1 MTAKTV
7 TAATDPTFASGS
19 ALLTLMKLR
28 TFIALFAVFVFFSF
42 AAPNFLSAANLIL
55 MSKHVALN
63 AFLAM
68 GMTFVIITGGI
79 DLSVGSIVGL
89 CGMVAG
95 GLLIYGVDLGIGYTV
110 YFNVIEI
117 SLITLAVG
125 VAVGFINGLL
135 ITKLN
140 VAPFIATLGTLYV
153 ARGLALLSSDGQTFP
168 NLVGREDLGTTGFG
182 FLGAGSILGLPVSIW
197 LLIIVALGAAYV
209 ARYTPLGR
217 QIFAVG
223 GNERAARMSGIRV
236 DRVKM
241 FVYMFSGFCA
251 AIAGLI
257 ISSELMASHPATGNS
272 FELNAIAAAVLGGT
286 SMSGGR
292 GTVGG
297 TIIGA
302 FVIGILSDGLV
313 MMGVSSFWQMV
324 IKGLVIIIAVV
335 VDQAQRRLQQRVTL
349 MQMAKAG

>member
-1 MTAKTV
+1 MTTAT
-7 TAATDPTFASGS
+7 TTAPAATDGGS
-19 ALLTLMKLR
+19 LLLTLMKLR
-28 TFIALFAVFVFFSF
+28 TFIALFAVIAFFSAF
-42 AAPNFLSAANLIL
+42 APNFLSTANIIL

-95 GLLIYGVDLGIGYTV
+95 GLILNGIDLQIGYTI
-110 YFNVIEI
+110 YFNIVEVC
-117 SLITLAVG
+117 LITLAIG
-125 VAVGFINGLL
+125 ILIGAVNGLL
-135 ITKLN
+135 ITRLN

-168 NLVGREDLGTTGFG
+168 NLVGKPELSTTGFG
-182 FLGAGSILGLPVSIW
+182 FLGSGRIIGLPVSIW
-197 LLIIVALGAAYV
+197 ILIVVALAAAYF
-209 ARYTPLGR
+209 ARYVPLGR

-236 DRVKM
+236 NRVKM

-251 AIAGLI
+251 AIVGI
-257 ISSELMASHPATGNS
+257 VISSELMAAHPATGNS

-292 GTVGG
+292 GTIGG

-324 IKGLVIIIAVV
+324 IKGIVIIVAVV
-335 VDQAQRRLQQRVTL
+335 VDQAQRRLQQQVAL
-349 MQMAKAG
+349 MQLARKG

>member
-1 MTAKTV
+1 M
-7 TAATDPTFASGS
+7 TAATTTLAPKGANGS

-28 TFIALFAVFVFFSF
+28 TFIALFAVIIFFAIF
-42 AAPNFLSAANLIL
+42 APNFTSTANMIL

-95 GLLIYGVDLGIGYTV
+95 GLILYGIELPIGYTI
-110 YFNVIEI
+110 YFNLFEI
-117 SLITLAVG
+117 VLITLSIG
-125 VAVGFINGLL
+125 LIIGLINGLL

-168 NLVGREDLGTTGFG
+168 NLVGRPEYATTGFD
-182 FLGAGSILGLPVSIW
+182 FFGAGRILGLPVSIW
-197 LLIIVALGAAYV
+197 ILIVLALAAAYV
-209 ARYTPLGR
+209 ARSTPIGR
-217 QIFAVG
+217 HIFAVG

-236 DRVKM
+236 DVVKI
-241 FVYMFSGFCA
+241 FVYMFSGLCA
-251 AIAGLI
+251 AIVGVV
-257 ISSELMASHPATGNS
+257 ISSELMAAHPATGES

-292 GTVGG
+292 GTIGG

-302 FVIGILSDGLV
+302 FVIGVLFNGMVLL
-313 MMGVSSFWQMV
+313 GVSEFWQTV
-324 IKGLVIIIAVV
+324 IKGAVIVVAVI
-335 VDQAQRRLQQRVTL
+335 VDQLQQR
-349 MQMAKAG
+349 MQQAALAKAPA

>member
-1 MTAKTV
+1 MTDIPAK
-7 TAATDPTFASGS
+7 AAVNSMSGGS
-19 ALLTLMKLR
+19 VLLTLMKAR
-28 TFIALFAVFVFFSF
+28 TFIALIAVLLFFSI

-95 GLLIYGVDLGIGYTV
+95 YLVLNGIDLQVGYTI
-110 YFNVIEI
+110 YFNVFEI
-117 SLITLAVG
+117 ALITLAVG
-125 VAVGFINGLL
+125 ILIGAVNGLL
-135 ITKLN
+135 ITRLN
-140 VAPFIATLGTLYV
+140 VAPFIATLGVLYV
-153 ARGLALLSSDGQTFP
+153 ARGLALLSSDGRTFP
-168 NLVGREDLGTTGFG
+168 NLVGKPELGTTGFG
-182 FLGAGSILGLPVSIW
+182 YLGAGRLLGLPVSIW
-197 LLIIVALGAAYV
+197 ILVVVAVGAAYL
-209 ARYTPLGR
+209 AKYTPLGR
-217 QIFAVG
+217 HIFAVG
-223 GNERAARMSGIRV
+223 GNERAARISGVRV
-236 DRVKM
+236 NMVKM

-251 AIAGLI
+251 AIVGLI
-257 ISSELMASHPATGNS
+257 ISSELMASHPATGES

-292 GTVGG
+292 GTIGG
-297 TIIGA
+297 TIVGA

-324 IKGLVIIIAVV
+324 IKGLVIIVAVV
-335 VDQAQRRLQQRVTL
+335 VDQAQRRLQSRVTL

>member
-1 MTAKTV
+1 MTDIPAKAAV
-7 TAATDPTFASGS
+7 TSVASGS
-19 ALLTLMKLR
+19 LLLTLMKAR
-28 TFIALFAVFVFFSF
+28 TFIALIAVLIFFSI
-42 AAPNFLSAANLIL
+42 AAPNFLSTANLIL

-95 GLLIYGVDLGIGYTV
+95 YLVLNGIDLQIGYTF
-110 YFNVIEI
+110 YFNVFEI
-117 SLITLAVG
+117 ALITLAVG
-125 VAVGFINGLL
+125 ILIGAVNGLL
-135 ITKLN
+135 ITRLN
-140 VAPFIATLGTLYV
+140 VAPFIATLGVLYV
-153 ARGLALLSSDGQTFP
+153 ARGLALLSSDGRTFP
-168 NLVGREDLGTTGFG
+168 NLVGKPELGTTGFG
-182 FLGAGSILGLPVSIW
+182 FLGAGRLLGLPVAIW
-197 LLIIVALGAAYV
+197 ILIVVALAAAYL
-209 ARYTPLGR
+209 AKYTPLGR
-217 QIFAVG
+217 HIFAVG
-223 GNERAARMSGIRV
+223 GNERASRISGVRV
-236 DRVKM
+236 NMVKM

-251 AIAGLI
+251 AIVGLI
-257 ISSELMASHPATGNS
+257 ISSELMASHPATGES

-292 GTVGG
+292 GTIGG
-297 TIIGA
+297 TIVGA

-324 IKGLVIIIAVV
+324 IKGLVIIVAVV
-335 VDQAQRRLQQRVTL
+335 VDQAQRRLQSRVTL

>member
-1 MTAKTV
+1 MTTAT
-7 TAATDPTFASGS
+7 TTTSAAATDGGS
-19 ALLTLMKLR
+19 LLLTLMKLR
-28 TFIALFAVFVFFSF
+28 TFIALFAVIAFFSAF
-42 AAPNFLSAANLIL
+42 APNFLSTANIIL

-68 GMTFVIITGGI
+68 GMTFVIVTGGI

-95 GLLIYGVDLGIGYTV
+95 GLILNGIDLQIGYTI
-110 YFNVIEI
+110 YFNIVEVC
-117 SLITLAVG
+117 LITLAVG
-125 VAVGFINGLL
+125 ILIGAVNGLL
-135 ITKLN
+135 ITRLN

-168 NLVGREDLGTTGFG
+168 NLIGKPELATTGFG
-182 FLGAGSILGLPVSIW
+182 FLGSGRIIGLPVSIW
-197 LLIIVALGAAYV
+197 ILIVVALAAAYF
-209 ARYTPLGR
+209 ARYVPLGR

-236 DRVKM
+236 NRVKM

-251 AIAGLI
+251 AIVGI
-257 ISSELMASHPATGNS
+257 VISSELMAAHPATGNS

-292 GTVGG
+292 GTIGG

-324 IKGLVIIIAVV
+324 IKGIVIIVAVV
-335 VDQAQRRLQQRVTL
+335 VDQAQRRLQQQVAL
-349 MQMAKAG
+349 MQLAKKG

>member
-1 MTAKTV
+1 MT
-7 TAATDPTFASGS
+7 TATTTTNAADAPNGS
-19 ALLTLMKLR
+19 LLLTLMKLR
-28 TFIALFAVFVFFSF
+28 TFIALFAVIAFFSVF
-42 AAPNFLSAANLIL
+42 APNFLSTANLIL

-95 GLLIYGVDLGIGYTV
+95 GLILNGIDLQFGYTI
-110 YFNVIEI
+110 YFNVFEVC
-117 SLITLAVG
+117 LITLAVG
-125 VAVGFINGLL
+125 IVIGAINGLL

-153 ARGLALLSSDGQTFP
+153 ARGFALLSSDGQTFP
-168 NLVGREDLGTTGFG
+168 NLVGKPELSTTGFA
-182 FLGAGSILGLPVSIW
+182 FLGSGRLLGLPVSIW
-197 LLIIVALGAAYV
+197 ILIVVALAAAYV
-209 ARYTPLGR
+209 AKCTPIGR
-217 QIFAVG
+217 HIFAVG

-251 AIAGLI
+251 AIVGLV

-292 GTVGG
+292 GTIGG

-313 MMGVSSFWQMV
+313 MMGISSFWQMV
-324 IKGLVIIIAVV
+324 IKGIVIIVAVV
-335 VDQAQRRLQQRVTL
+335 VDQAQRRLQQQVTL
-349 MQMAKAG
+349 MQLAKKG